1 MSRAPLRHL
10 QGTPKTS
17 VRHCSGTSQ
26 TLRHLRP
33 ALKHLSG
40 TSQAPAWFL
49 ASVKLLL
56 AIPGPHPGAS
66 WVLLLSLCLL
76 MGLPGAR
83 RNQREPAGTRR
94 RQADPGGAKVRRSQE
109 KPGGA
114 MTQEAPVGDRRS
126 HENPEGPGKA
136 RGMSKG

>member
-17 VRHCSGTSQ
+17 VRHCLGTSQ
-26 TLRHLRP
+26 TPRHLRP
-33 ALKHLSG
+33 ALS
-40 TSQAPAWFL
+40 TSQAPLGFL
-49 ASVKLLL
+49 ASFKLLL
-56 AIPGPHPGAS
+56 ALPGPHPGAS

-83 RNQREPAGTRR
+83 RNQGEPAGTRR

-136 RGMSKG
+136 RRMSKG